1 MLSAEKKLQEYNPEL
16 YEAVIPYI
24 DLVPDFRPEETKK
37 RMKEEKQDNWGRLV
51 NELEAIAYNEEHNA
65 ILSMINSGEKLQLE
79 KWIDSKEIISD
90 FLFSYPV
97 LSWLMLQVSPRST
110 IVPLLISQ
118 GKYLKHIPLRKDDI
132 SYIRDI
138 KTAKN

>member
-1 MLSAEKKLQEYNPEL
+1 
-16 YEAVIPYI
+16 
-24 DLVPDFRPEETKK
+24 
-37 RMKEEKQDNWGRLV
+37 MKEEKQDNWGRLV